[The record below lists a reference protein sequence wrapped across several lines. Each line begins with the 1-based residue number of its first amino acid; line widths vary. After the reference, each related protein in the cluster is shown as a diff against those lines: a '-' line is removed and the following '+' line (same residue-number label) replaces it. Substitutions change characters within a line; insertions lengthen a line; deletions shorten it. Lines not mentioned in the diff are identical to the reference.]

1 MEVIE
6 LEIYTFE
13 ELTERA
19 KEKAREDYRNNLDY
33 PWFSESI
40 DSIRAFASHFGV
52 TLKDWSL
59 GSGCGR
65 DYIKT
70 DASNANFR
78 GIKLSDIDREATPTG
93 YCLDSDL
100 WYEFYDQFKRT
111 GDAKYAFEQALE
123 AAISAIQRDIDYQYS
138 DESVDETLTIND
150 YRFTKEGKVWN

>member
-13 ELTERA
+13 ELDEQ
-19 KEKAREDYRNNLDY
+19 ARENARAWYRDGLDY

-40 DSIRAFASHFGV
+40 DSIRAFADHFGV
-52 TLKDWSL
+52 KLKDWSL

-93 YCLDSDL
+93 YYLDSDL
-100 WYEFYDQFKRT
+100 WYKF
-111 GDAKYAFEQALE
+111 ASPVL
-123 AAISAIQRDIDYQYS
+123 
-138 DESVDETLTIND
+138 LN
-150 YRFTKEGKVWN
+150 